1 MDRDY
6 YEVLGV
12 GRGASQDELKKAYRS
27 LARQHHPDANPEDP
41 ESEHRFKEIAEAYSV
56 LSDPVKRRDYDMFG
70 TARVPSGGF
79 DPFDIFRS
87 FFGDDPFGFTR
98 TRGRASRRGNDLAI
112 QVEVTLD
119 DVLRGSQKTV
129 TIPNLQTC
137 TRCGGSGAEAGS
149 SPTTC
154 SRCDGAGAV
163 RQVQRSVF
171 GDLMTSFTCPQC
183 HGSGEE
189 IKDPCTECNGE
200 GRLERLDE
208 VPVDIPPGV
217 EDGMQFRITGRGE
230 AGSRGAE
237 SGDLYVQVR
246 VQQHPAYARQG
257 DDLLAGLNVSFTQA
271 ALGATLE
278 VETLDDALELEVPPG
293 SQGGQILRLKGK
305 GLPRFQRPSRGDLLV
320 EISVDVPTK
329 LNEDQKEL
337 LRQFARSR
345 GEKVSEESGLFEK
358 IRSAFR
364 S

>member
-1 MDRDY
+1 MERDY

-12 GRGASQDELKKAYRS
+12 GREASQDELKKAYRS
-27 LARQHHPDANPEDP
+27 LARQHHPDANPDDP
-41 ESEHRFKEIAEAYSV
+41 EAEHRFKEIAEAYSV

-98 TRGRASRRGNDLAI
+98 SRGRSSRRGSDLAI

-119 DVLRGSQKTV
+119 EVLSGAQKTV

-137 TRCGGSGAEAGS
+137 EKCGGSGAEAGS

-154 SRCDGAGAV
+154 SRCGGAGAV

-189 IKDPCTECNGE
+189 ITDPCRECNGE

-208 VPVDIPPGV
+208 VPVNIPAGV
-217 EDGMQFRITGRGE
+217 EDGVQFRITGRGE

-246 VQQHPAYARQG
+246 VQPHPAFTRQG
-257 DDLLAGLNVSFTQA
+257 DDLLAGVGVSFTQA
-271 ALGATLE
+271 TLGATLE
-278 VETLDDALELEVPPG
+278 VDTLEDSLDLEVPPG
-293 SQGGQILRLKGK
+293 TQPGQILRVKGK
-305 GLPRFQRPSRGDLLV
+305 GLPHFQRPGRGDLLV

-329 LNEDQKEL
+329 LNDDQKEL